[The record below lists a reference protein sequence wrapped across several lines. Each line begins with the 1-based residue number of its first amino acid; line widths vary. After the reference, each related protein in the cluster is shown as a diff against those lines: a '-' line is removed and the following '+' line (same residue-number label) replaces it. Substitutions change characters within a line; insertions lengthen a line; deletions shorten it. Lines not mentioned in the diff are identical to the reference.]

1 MAKDKNK
8 DKDKDKKKKKKNK
21 KEAPLADFKPMDTF
35 NTVKTELSD
44 NTLLYT
50 VLGVSAGLVLALA
63 FGTERG
69 REIVDRIS
77 AAVNDFIE
85 QEESGDG
92 PVAKAVKAV
101 KDKDS

>member
-1 MAKDKNK
+1 MAKDKKK

-21 KEAPLADFKPMDTF
+21 KNTPQTEYQPVDFISDDSQT
-35 NTVKTELSD
+35 SD

-63 FGTERG
+63 FGTDRG
-69 REIVDRIS
+69 REIIDRVA

-85 QEESGDG
+85 QEEAGDG
-92 PVAKAVKAV
+92 PVAKAVKTI
-101 KDKDS
+101 KGEKNS